1 MDKQTSLLIKKAEHF
16 ARNFLEKESS
26 GHDWW
31 HTKRVSQIALKLAQK
46 EGANARICELAA
58 LLHDVGDHKLHGNNP
73 EKGEAFLKK
82 WINENL
88 PEEIGLRIFQ
98 IISEVSYK
106 GAEVETP
113 TSNIESAVVQDA
125 DRLDA
130 IGAIGIART
139 FAFGGSK
146 GREMHNPEIKK
157 EFHQDFHSYR
167 NSQGPTVN
175 HFYEKLLLLKDRMQ
189 TQSGKKMAEER
200 HQFMEGFLV
209 QFFKE
214 WAGE

>member
-1 MDKQTSLLIKKAEHF
+1 MDEQIGFLIKKAENF
-16 ARNFLEKESS
+16 ARNFLENECS

-46 EGANARICELAA
+46 EGADAQICELAA

-98 IISEVSYK
+98 IISAVSYK

-113 TSNIESAVVQDA
+113 TSSIESAVVQDA

-130 IGAIGIART
+130 IGAIGIARA

-146 GREMHNPEIKK
+146 GRQMHNPEIKS
-157 EFHQDFHSYR
+157 ESHQDFHSYR
-167 NSQGPTVN
+167 NSQGPTIN

-189 TQSGKKMAEER
+189 TKSGKKMAVER
-200 HQFMEGFLV
+200 HQFMEGFLD